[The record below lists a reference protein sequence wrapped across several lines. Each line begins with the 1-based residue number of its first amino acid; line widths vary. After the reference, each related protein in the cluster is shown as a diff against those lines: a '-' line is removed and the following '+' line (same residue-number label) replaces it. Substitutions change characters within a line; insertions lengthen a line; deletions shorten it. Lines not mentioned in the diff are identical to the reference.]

1 MQLRKRGRA
10 QVVEVTEA
18 GRAFLVATFQRVD
31 RDGDGALTPAELDE
45 LFSTAPATCAAHS
58 TSLSTVSIRS
68 AQQRL

>member
-1 MQLRKRGRA
+1 M
-10 QVVEVTEA
+10 TEA

-58 TSLSTVSIRS
+58 PSV
-68 AQQRL
+68 